1 MARCKL
7 GPTGADKIG
16 EMLYHN
22 NSIVSIDLSDNDIK
36 DSGVERLV
44 YHLNKN
50 NKLQHPG
57 PALQIVGP

>member
-22 NSIVSIDLSDNDIK
+22 NSIVSINLGDNVIK
-36 DSGVERLV
+36 DVEWR
-44 YHLNKN
+44 
-50 NKLQHPG
+50 G
-57 PALQIVGP
+57 